1 MERLESDVYNIK
13 ATGTDNR
20 WHANNH
26 GSGQGYGSNLVY
38 YGGGV
43 NSASAWRFIYVGEA
57 DDYELS
63 VEDVV
68 VKGDEVV
75 SVSYF
80 TTAGAAIAEP
90 VKGINIVVKVYAN
103 GVVEATKVLVK

>member
-1 MERLESDVYNIK
+1 
-13 ATGTDNR
+13 
-20 WHANNH
+20 
-26 GSGQGYGSNLVY
+26 LVT

-80 TTAGAAIAEP
+80 TTSGAAIAEP